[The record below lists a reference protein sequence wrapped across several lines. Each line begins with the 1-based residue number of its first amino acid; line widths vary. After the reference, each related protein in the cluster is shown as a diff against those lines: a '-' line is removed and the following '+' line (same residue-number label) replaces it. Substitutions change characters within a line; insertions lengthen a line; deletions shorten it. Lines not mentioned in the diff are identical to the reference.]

1 MAVHSYLIKVNYYTM
16 VKKLIKNVFHYA
28 LELRG
33 CITQSKWHDNPFVSP
48 VKTPKDNFILVI
60 RMHRQLIVS
69 VT

>member
-1 MAVHSYLIKVNYYTM
+1 M
-16 VKKLIKNVFHYA
+16 VKKLIKNVFHYE
-28 LELRG
+28 LEVRG

-48 VKTPKDNFILVI
+48 LKTPKDNFMLVI